1 MSTIQHPGA
10 FIRHRFMEP
19 LGLSASELS
28 TAIGVPRSRLS
39 EVLSGRRGV
48 SVDTA
53 RRLALYFNVDLQVF
67 LERQTAWDLAQLAP
81 VHIDPADTQGFLVG
95 PRGVTPIPE
104 ATRKPSPAAAIV
116 SSSMLERLRAK
127 AAETP
132 KPGERREMVQTTY
145 ANGQRV
151 LESKAQ

>member
-19 LGLSASELS
+19 LALSASELS
-28 TAIGVPRSRLS
+28 RAIGVPRSRLS

-53 RRLALYFNVDLQVF
+53 RRLGLYFDIDLQVF

-81 VHIDPADTQGFLVG
+81 VHIEPADTRGFLVG
-95 PRGVTPIPE
+95 PRGVTPIPKTVRE
-104 ATRKPSPAAAIV
+104 PSPATAVV

-127 AAETP
+127 AAQTP
-132 KPGERREMVQTTY
+132 ELGPRELVQTTY

-151 LESKAQ
+151 VENKAR